1 MTKYAG
7 KQEPLCVSPAY
18 PERTLS
24 IQNIHLGICE
34 TVTWGPEFCHFQ
46 HLKVRNGA
54 KLQRK
59 ICKQSNLCLTL
70 LYQCFPPVHAL
81 GFLNQQSTLYL
92 NSKSS
97 LFHTRLHSSPVSSC
111 LPYYS
116 MCACSI
122 RQCKMSLGHCHQSL
136 QRTKEV
142 AFPREEQK
150 YPGTNQLSITL
161 VTKHF
166 GHHRALYHPDG
177 LQQRPFVKFSECQNG
192 PAYHKQ

>member
-1 MTKYAG
+1 M
-7 KQEPLCVSPAY
+7 
-18 PERTLS
+18 
-24 IQNIHLGICE
+24 
-34 TVTWGPEFCHFQ
+34 
-46 HLKVRNGA
+46 
-54 KLQRK
+54 
-59 ICKQSNLCLTL
+59 
-70 LYQCFPPVHAL
+70 HAL

-97 LFHTRLHSSPVSSC
+97 LFHTRWHSSPVSSC

-177 LQQRPFVKFSECQNG
+177 LQQWPFVSSVSVKTGLHIINSSTQKLLTVVSTYLVSTKLHPSFLQ
-192 PAYHKQ
+192 KQEIPNSLVYFQDIPVGRKWL